1 MRGENVQPNGMAFIR
16 WIEHN
21 YILPPLRG
29 NDAENRIHKIAVR
42 IENRHS
48 FTTLDVLFDEIE
60 KQRGLARA
68 GCADDMGVTHPMLWR
83 EKDLASRSRV
93 SVRAEKKSATSTE
106 HFRRG
111 IRPLCFASE
120 FARGRC
126 RGRREERHQ
135 LLHVEQHPATP
146 ALPV

>member
-1 MRGENVQPNGMAFIR
+1 MPPPPPAGGKDTK
-16 WIEHN
+16 
-21 YILPPLRG
+21 ILSQNPAG
-29 NDAENRIHKIAVR
+29 GTK
-42 IENRHS
+42 NRHS

-135 LLHVEQHPATP
+135 LLHVD
-146 ALPV
+146 